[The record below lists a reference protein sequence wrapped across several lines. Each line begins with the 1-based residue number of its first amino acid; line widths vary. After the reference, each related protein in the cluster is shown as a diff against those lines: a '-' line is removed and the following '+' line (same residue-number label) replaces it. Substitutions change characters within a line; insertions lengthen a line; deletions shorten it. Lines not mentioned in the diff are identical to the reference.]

1 MSAPDKQPLVMLNG
15 YAAAAADWDPVFLGR
30 LAESHELICPEN
42 RGVESIDSMAYDVIA
57 LLDERELGSVVVA
70 GWSMGGFVAQAV
82 ATIAPERVE
91 GLVLMAT
98 DGGGPRATTAAPAVW
113 ARLIDHS
120 GTPRERA
127 TRFIGL
133 LFAPEL
139 AKTIDEQF
147 GDIVAASQAALPVET
162 LDAQVAAMEAWHATS
177 QPGGSTPVLIAHGND
192 DIVIPATNA
201 DKLAQK
207 WPASRVERFKGAGHG
222 FTAQAPK
229 ELADLICSF
238 TRR

>member
-1 MSAPDKQPLVMLNG
+1 MSTPDKQPLVMLNG
-15 YAAAAADWDPVFLGR
+15 YATTGADWDPAFLGH
-30 LAESHELICPEN
+30 LGEKHDLICPDN
-42 RGVESIDSMAYDVIA
+42 SAAGSIDSMARDVIA
-57 LLDERELGSVVVA
+57 LLDERELESVVVA
-70 GWSMGGFVAQAV
+70 GWSMGGFIAQTVAA
-82 ATIAPERVE
+82 IAPERVD

-98 DGGGPRATTAAPAVW
+98 DGGGPRATSARPEVW

-127 TRFIGL
+127 TRFINL

-139 AKTIDEQF
+139 AATIDQQF
-147 GDIVAASQAALPVET
+147 GEVVAAAQAGLSVEA
-162 LDAQVAAMEAWHATS
+162 LDAQVTAMKDWHSTS

-207 WPASRVERFKGAGHG
+207 WPASRVEHFKDSGHG
-222 FTAQAPK
+222 FMAQVPEA
-229 ELADLICSF
+229 LARLITSF
-238 TRR
+238 TSA